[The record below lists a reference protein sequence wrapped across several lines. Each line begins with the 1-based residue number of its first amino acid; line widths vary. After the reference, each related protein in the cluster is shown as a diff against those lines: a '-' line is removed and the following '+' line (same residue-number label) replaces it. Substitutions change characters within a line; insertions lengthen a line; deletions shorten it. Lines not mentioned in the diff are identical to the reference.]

1 MSERLLSPRLEDI
14 IEAIERIRHVLDG
27 VALEAFEQDWEKR
40 WLVERGIEIISEASR
55 HLDDDL
61 KTRRSEIP
69 WSKVAAIGNVL
80 RHAYDH
86 VAADVLWKLAR
97 VDLSALHQVC
107 RDELAIALA
116 REREADDRDG
126 KFDG

>member
-27 VALEAFEQDWEKR
+27 VALEAFEQDREKR

-69 WSKVAAIGNVL
+69 WSRVAAIGNVL

-86 VAADVLWKLAR
+86 VAADVLWKLAH
-97 VDLSALHQVC
+97 VDLSRLHQVC

-116 REREADDRDG
+116 REREADDRDA
-126 KFDG
+126 KFEG

>member
-1 MSERLLSPRLEDI
+1 MGKRLLSPRLEDI

-27 VALEAFEQDWEKR
+27 VTLEVFEQDWEKR

-69 WSKVAAIGNVL
+69 WSRVAAIGNVL

-86 VAADVLWKLAR
+86 VAADVLWKLAQ
-97 VDLSALHQVC
+97 VDLSRLLQVC
-107 RDELAIALA
+107 RDELATALSH
-116 REREADDRDG
+116 ER
-126 KFDG
+126 